1 MSSDVSPSPLDDKLY
16 IMSALS
22 PSDYKT
28 EAVLSKPSPAEECPL
43 MFEPMQDYRLTF
55 APDHVLLPQ
64 HPALTKITLDCGH
77 SFSALACVYFF
88 CRQCM
93 RCPMCRKG
101 VDQPMDTAT
110 LEPGLREKLAA
121 EVGKMQKI
129 DQQEDEMEAHI
140 FTVHIILTELRA
152 DMLSFSRSNHVIGV
166 VHLYDNN
173 ENSVIP
179 VISVEVLVKTQTS
192 PDNALVRFVVVSSCV
207 RMLSKHILDYRLV
220 VKRLETTI
228 AVKTDAHTLIVL
240 DRSPRTAI
248 QDIFNCQLCKVQS
261 NPHSYFEYASC
272 PPVDDMGS
280 TLLGIEWSTTVP
292 ALTQILLRQPPIMM
306 TDI

>member
-1 MSSDVSPSPLDDKLY
+1 MSADVSGSPLADKLY

-28 EAVLSKPSPAEECPL
+28 EAVLSKPAPTEECPL
-43 MFEPMQDYRLTF
+43 MFEAMQDYRLTF
-55 APDHVLLPQ
+55 APDNVLLPSN
-64 HPALTKITLDCGH
+64 PSLTKITLDCGH

-101 VDQPMDTAT
+101 VDQPMDTAS
-110 LEPGLREKLAA
+110 LEPGIREKMAA
-121 EVGKMQKI
+121 EVDKMRKI
-129 DQQEDEMEAHI
+129 DQNDDELEAHI
-140 FTVHIILTELRA
+140 FTVHIILTELRE
-152 DMLSFSRSNHVIGV
+152 DMFNFTQSNRIVSV

-179 VISVEVLVKTQTS
+179 VVSVEVRMKTQSLPDSACVKFCVLS
-192 PDNALVRFVVVSSCV
+192 PFL
-207 RMLSKHILDYRLV
+207 RMLSKHLHDYRSI
-220 VKRLETTI
+220 VKRLETTV

-248 QDIFNCQLCKVQS
+248 QDIFNCQTCKVQS
-261 NPHSYFEYASC
+261 NPHSYFEYSSSV
-272 PPVDDMGS
+272 PVDDMSS
-280 TLLGIEWSTTVP
+280 TLLGVEWITTVP
-292 ALTQILLRQPPIMM
+292 ALTQIMLRQAPIMM